1 MTRRT
6 AALCAALAALPTIAG
21 AAEDDFDPCKTP
33 DRDPRVV
40 IALSRSGRACRATV
54 LPARKRVCAGDT
66 VRFSV
71 VNACDVTS
79 FRAVFIPDLDKVT
92 ADRCSAESVDARPG
106 AVAEIK
112 CRLKPDIRA
121 RVKYS
126 IATGTPQNHRIL
138 VDPELDI
145 RR

>member
-1 MTRRT
+1 MNRRIPV
-6 AALCAALAALPTIAG
+6 LCAALAALPMLAP

-33 DRDPRVV
+33 DREPRVV
-40 IALSRSGRACRATV
+40 IALARSGRACRATV

-71 VNACDVTS
+71 VNACDVTA
-79 FRAVFIPDLDKVT
+79 FRGVFIPDLDRVT
-92 ADRCSAESVDARPG
+92 SDRCSAESVDVKPG
-106 AVAEIK
+106 AAAEIK
-112 CRLKPDIRA
+112 CTVKRDVQAK
-121 RVKYS
+121 VKYS
-126 IATGTPQNHRIL
+126 VASGTPDKHRIL